1 MSKIVIDKA
10 NRSDLERILEIYA
23 HARAYMAQNGNASQW
38 GNGYP
43 EKTLLKS
50 DIQKGELYVMKEKG
64 RIFGVFAF
72 IIGADPTY
80 DIIEDGAWFSSD
92 LYGTIH
98 RIASDGSVRGVLDAA
113 VLFCETKIKHLRIDT
128 HENNKI
134 MQYLIEKNGFKKC
147 GRIYADDGTPRIAY
161 EKFL

>member
-1 MSKIVIDKA
+1 MSEIVIDKA

-43 EKTLLKS
+43 EKALLES
-50 DIQKGELYVMKEKG
+50 DIQKGELYVMKEKE

-72 IIGADPTY
+72 IIGTDLTY
-80 DIIEDGAWFSSD
+80 GVIEDGAWLSSD
-92 LYGTIH
+92 LHGTIH
-98 RIASDGSVRGVLDAA
+98 RIASDGSVRGVLDKA
-113 VLFCETKIKHLRIDT
+113 VSFCESKIKHLRIDT

-161 EKFL
+161 EKF

>member
-1 MSKIVIDKA
+1 MSEIVIDKA

-43 EKTLLKS
+43 EKALLES
-50 DIQKGELYVMKEKG
+50 DIQKGELYVMKEKE
-64 RIFGVFAF
+64 RIFGVFVF

-80 DIIEDGAWFSSD
+80 GVIEDGTWLSSG

-98 RIASDGSVRGVLDAA
+98 RIASDGSVRGVLDKA
-113 VLFCETKIKHLRIDT
+113 VSFCESKIKHLRIDT

-161 EKFL
+161 EKF

>member
-1 MSKIVIDKA
+1 M
-10 NRSDLERILEIYA
+10 R
-23 HARAYMAQNGNASQW
+23 
-38 GNGYP
+38 
-43 EKTLLKS
+43 LLS
-50 DIQKGELYVMKEKG
+50 
-64 RIFGVFAF
+64 AT
-72 IIGADPTY
+72 DPTY
-80 DIIEDGAWFSSD
+80 DVIEDGAWLSND

-98 RIASDGSVRGVLDAA
+98 RVASDGSVRGVLDKADS
-113 VLFCETKIKHLRIDT
+113 FCEAKIKHLRIDT